1 MSVLDCAGM
10 AAFPWL
16 DAALTPSPR
25 DGLVDEDGFSSSLI
39 LMMFRKRNYV
49 SGKFFDKV
57 NLMRLT
63 TSVRFVVR
71 IGAI

>member
-10 AAFPWL
+10 AAFPSL
-16 DAALTPSPR
+16 EAALTPSPR
-25 DGLVDEDGFSSSLI
+25 DGLVGEDGFSSSLI
-39 LMMFRKRNYV
+39 LMMFRKRNYG

-63 TSVRFVVR
+63 TSGRFVVR